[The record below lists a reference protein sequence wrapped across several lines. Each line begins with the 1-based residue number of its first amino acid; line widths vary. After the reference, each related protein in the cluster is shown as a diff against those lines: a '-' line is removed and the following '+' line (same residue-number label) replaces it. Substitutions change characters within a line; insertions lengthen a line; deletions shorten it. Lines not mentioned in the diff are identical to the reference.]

1 MSKKKIDNL
10 DVLQEEINIP
20 EDEIWTYQVPGL
32 AAPHI
37 GKPFKNAKAKRMLL
51 ALVILVAVSLSM
63 YFSVRTVQSDTF
75 EYTSDTQGLE
85 FTRFSN
91 TGYIKEVT
99 IDYVTD
105 IVYDTEKPDVNTN
118 FSFEKDENQP
128 VTSIREYAFNCDGVV
143 EVINIGE
150 SVLEIDGKSFYSCW
164 ALQRI

>member
-63 YFSVRTVQSDTF
+63 FFSIYSVVQST
-75 EYTSDTQGLE
+75 GLE
-85 FTRFSN
+85 FEQNDNGGYTLTRYSD
-91 TGYIKEVT
+91 KE
-99 IDYVTD
+99 
-105 IVYDTEKPDVNTN
+105 K
-118 FSFEKDENQP
+118 
-128 VTSIREYAFNCDGVV
+128 
-143 EVINIGE
+143 
-150 SVLEIDGKSFYSCW
+150 
-164 ALQRI
+164 